1 MCSYRCARRRPDA
14 FDFTRDVRGMRP
26 FASFMALYM
35 LLLAGCGERAA
46 PSIEIEGPTMGTYYS
61 VKVARPPLGMTAE
74 ALKREVESVLD
85 RVIAEIST
93 YEPTSELSRLN
104 ANPGTDWIPIS
115 LALHAVIAEGQR
127 FAALSDGAFDITV
140 GPLVN
145 LWGFGPEARPDEL
158 PTPEQIQA
166 ARERVGWRKLELR
179 ASPPAIRKARGDVYI
194 DLSALGEGYGADL
207 VAADL
212 DARGVADYMVAV
224 AGTIRA
230 KGLNA
235 KGQPWAIAIEE
246 PLPDRRTVHRIVPVS
261 DRAIST
267 SGDYRNF
274 FVKDGKRYSHE
285 IDPATGAPIERN
297 LGSATGGGVRAT
309 GVDGLAT
316 AFMVLGEQRASEL
329 AGSQGIAAYFI
340 VRDGDVLRG
349 VASPAFEAYLARS
362 TPQAQAAG
370 TSEQPK

>member
-1 MCSYRCARRRPDA
+1 MGPFPALVVSCA
-14 FDFTRDVRGMRP
+14 
-26 FASFMALYM
+26 
-35 LLLAGCGERAA
+35 LLLAGCG
-46 PSIEIEGPTMGTYYS
+46 
-61 VKVARPPLGMTAE
+61 
-74 ALKREVESVLD
+74 
-85 RVIAEIST
+85 
-93 YEPTSELSRLN
+93 
-104 ANPGTDWIPIS
+104 
-115 LALHAVIAEGQR
+115 
-127 FAALSDGAFDITV
+127 
-140 GPLVN
+140 
-145 LWGFGPEARPDEL
+145 
-158 PTPEQIQA
+158 
-166 ARERVGWRKLELR
+166 ERVGWRKLELR
-179 ASPPAIRKARGDVYI
+179 DSPPAIRKVRGDIYI
-194 DLSALGEGYGADL
+194 DLSALGEGYGADR

-246 PLPDRRTVHRIVPVS
+246 PLPGQRSVHRIVPVS

-297 LGSATGGGVRAT
+297 LGSATVVGERAT
-309 GVDGLAT
+309 VVDGLAT
-316 AFMVLGEQRASEL
+316 AFMVLGEQQGPAL
-329 AGSQGIAAYFI
+329 AVSQGIAAYFI
-340 VRDGDVLRG
+340 VRDDAALRG

-362 TPQAQAAG
+362 TQEERAAG